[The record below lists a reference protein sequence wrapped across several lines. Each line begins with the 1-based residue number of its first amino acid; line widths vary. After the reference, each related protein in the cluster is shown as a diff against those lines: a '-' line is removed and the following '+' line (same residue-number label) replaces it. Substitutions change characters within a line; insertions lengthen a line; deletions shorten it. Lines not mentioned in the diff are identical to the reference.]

1 MSSRHESSQDEML
14 RELEQAIEGLRKHF
28 SGQTL
33 MIDGKEMT
41 AEEIIATLQHQID
54 LIHKTQEAYAEWQKA
69 AKHKRELLA
78 DLDDDAVEALRE
90 MVRMQFG
97 EDSDAYRQ
105 LVTTPRGRR
114 KRSPEAKARAAETAR
129 RGVGGGRH
137 RRSSAP
143 PVETPPE
150 QPGAEPDAPDHPA
163 DDSDDSDAN

>member
-1 MSSRHESSQDEML
+1 MASRHQSAQDEML
-14 RELEQAIEGLRKHF
+14 QELEQAIEGLRKHF

-78 DLDDDAVEALRE
+78 ELDDDALEALRE
-90 MVRMQFG
+90 VVKMQFG
-97 EDSDAYRQ
+97 EDSDAFRQ

-129 RGVGGGRH
+129 KGTGARH
-137 RRSSAP
+137 RRSTAGSA
-143 PVETPPE
+143 ETAPDADAEPAAS
-150 QPGAEPDAPDHPA
+150 GAEPDIDDPD
-163 DDSDDSDAN
+163 DDAN

>member
-1 MSSRHESSQDEML
+1 ML
-14 RELEQAIEGLRKHF
+14 RELEQAIDGLRKHF

-114 KRSPEAKARAAETAR
+114 RRSPEAKARAAETAR

-143 PVETPPE
+143 LVEANPE
-150 QPGAEPDAPDHPA
+150 PASAEPASHDHGDAI
-163 DDSDDSDAN
+163 DDSDDTDAN